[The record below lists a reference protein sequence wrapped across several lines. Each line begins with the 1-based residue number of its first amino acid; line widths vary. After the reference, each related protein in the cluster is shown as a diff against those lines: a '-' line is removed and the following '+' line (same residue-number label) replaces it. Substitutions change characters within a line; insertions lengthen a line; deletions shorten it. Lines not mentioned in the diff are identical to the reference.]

1 MNLELKIFVK
11 LKWTLC
17 YRIFTSQNFKHTSC
31 EGAKRTTPVITKK
44 GKYGTRKEVTTT
56 SPLGMCGE
64 KKCVLKRLNDVI
76 LKPLKLLFSCLFSM
90 AYFVGGQIKQ

>member
-1 MNLELKIFVK
+1 MNLGLKIFLK
-11 LKWTLC
+11 LSWTLC
-17 YRIFTSQNFKHTSC
+17 YWIFTNQNFKHTTY

-64 KKCVLKRLNDVI
+64 KKCV
-76 LKPLKLLFSCLFSM
+76 
-90 AYFVGGQIKQ
+90 

>member
-11 LKWTLC
+11 LSWTLC
-17 YRIFTSQNFKHTSC
+17 YWIFTSQNFKHTTS

-64 KKCVLKRLNDVI
+64 KKCVQKKLNDVI
-76 LKPLKLLFSCLFSM
+76 L
-90 AYFVGGQIKQ
+90 Y

>member
-11 LKWTLC
+11 LSWTLC
-17 YRIFTSQNFKHTSC
+17 YWIITSQNFKHMTP
-31 EGAKRTTPVITKK
+31 ERAKRTTLVITKK

-64 KKCVLKRLNDVI
+64 EKCV
-76 LKPLKLLFSCLFSM
+76 
-90 AYFVGGQIKQ
+90 